1 MSGPTALLAALEA
14 DPVLAYSLL
23 AAALLAAV
31 SLVTAW
37 LRLDLVALFRPRI
50 LLRVA
55 GCVVLAFAMHTG
67 VSQAAALGAPD
78 GLVQLLLPLYRLPLY
93 LVTLA
98 YGPSVGLFTAVLYA
112 AFQASGPMP
121 GWNEVLLGLELVVL
135 GWLAI
140 YPSPRTDRWAG
151 PFNALLA
158 YALAWGTGGL
168 ALLEARSGAV
178 TASGVWQQ
186 HASDAAGLLL
196 LVVLLSAFGPGV
208 YQRWFPNS
216 RIAPRPSAAVTARPG
231 AALLSLEMGDHRERP
246 DLDLTSPELPVSLRR
261 ARPDR
266 SLEPLPFHPEREPL
280 G

>member
-23 AAALLAAV
+23 AATLLAAV

-37 LRLDLVALFRPRI
+37 LRLDLVVLFRPRI

-55 GCVVLAFAMHTG
+55 GCVVLAFAVHAG
-67 VSQAAALGAPD
+67 VSRAAALGAPD
-78 GLVQLLLPLYRLPLY
+78 GLVQLLLPLYHLPLY

-98 YGPSVGLFTAVLYA
+98 YGPSIGLFTAVLYA

-178 TASGVWQQ
+178 TAAGVWQQ
-186 HASDAAGLLL
+186 HASDAAGLIL
-196 LVVLLSAFGPGV
+196 LVLLLSAFGPGV

-216 RIAPRPSAAVTARPG
+216 RIAPHSSAAVTARPG
-231 AALLSLEMGDHRERP
+231 AALLSLEMGDRSERP